1 VEQVNKKLI
10 AFAFLL
16 MPLLAWGQACPFW
29 HVIAFADGSKGCL
42 SDYPFARAP
51 VAGLK
56 RPLEKVGDDQG

>member
-29 HVIAFADGSKGCL
+29 HVIAFADGSK
-42 SDYPFARAP
+42 DA
-51 VAGLK
+51 
-56 RPLEKVGDDQG
+56 